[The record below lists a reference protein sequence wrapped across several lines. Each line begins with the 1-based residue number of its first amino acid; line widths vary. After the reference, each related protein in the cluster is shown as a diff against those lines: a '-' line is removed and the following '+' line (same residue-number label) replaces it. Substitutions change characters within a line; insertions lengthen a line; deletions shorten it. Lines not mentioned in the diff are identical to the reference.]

1 MVGVSGFEPEASWT
15 RTKRDTKLRHTPK
28 DHNIIMRLYPI
39 VKGCQV
45 FFRDFSR
52 KLFRGDGMS
61 YRIEYGTAVPV
72 KFQEKKRKSHV
83 RILTA
88 LFILLFVLGVGEFWA
103 DGKQVLQKFLLPGEP
118 SVTEQAFSDMV
129 SDLTDGA
136 ALEEA
141 MVAFCHQ
148 ILDNGKD
155 VSN

>member
-1 MVGVSGFEPEASWT
+1 
-15 RTKRDTKLRHTPK
+15 
-28 DHNIIMRLYPI
+28 
-39 VKGCQV
+39 
-45 FFRDFSR
+45 
-52 KLFRGDGMS
+52 MS

-72 KFQEKKRKSHV
+72 KFQEKKRRSHG
-83 RILTA
+83 RTLTA
-88 LFILLFVLGVGEFWA
+88 LCILIFGLGVGEFWP

-136 ALEEA
+136 TLESA